1 MSTTSEQDIRD
12 LAQSAAVAA
21 QELSAIMGALERTRL
36 PGPARRWLARF
47 PVNQLG
53 NEEAVRRADDLLGD
67 ARAAVFR
74 FVEQCSRLPEQT
86 LIRIQDAGVPMERLR
101 AIATDDLPTSAHAR
115 ERGRILGVLREALAH
130 LERAKAILAG
140 LGPETY
146 RQS

>member
-12 LAQSAAVAA
+12 LAQSAAAAA
-21 QELSAIMGALERTRL
+21 QELSAIRGALERTRL
-36 PGPARRWLARF
+36 PGPVRRWIARF

-53 NEEAVRRADDLLGD
+53 NEEAVRQADDLLGD

-74 FVEQCSRLPEQT
+74 FIEQCSRLPEQT
-86 LIRIQDAGVPMERLR
+86 LIRIRDAGVPMERLR